1 MRKSNEFSLKLAA
14 VPFNPFKDGQPLN
27 LFIKNWGFY
36 IKMAKKKV

>member
-27 LFIKNWGFY
+27 LLIKKTAVFILRWLKC
-36 IKMAKKKV
+36 